1 MKLLSRFLIWA
12 LTFEHTVGLH
22 SGMGPVYLHQLSE
35 MIRKEEGRLHRLELN
50 S

>member
-1 MKLLSRFLIWA
+1 MKWLSKFIIWA
-12 LTFEHTVGLH
+12 LTFEHTVGMY

-35 MIRKEEGRLHRLELN
+35 MIRKEEGRLMKMELN

>member
-12 LTFEHTVGLH
+12 FTFEYTVGMY
-22 SGMGPVYLHQLSE
+22 SGMGPIYLHQLRE
-35 MIRKEEGRLHRLELN
+35 DITKEQARLHRMEVN